1 MKEYVY
7 RDMERLID
15 SKTGLPVRVYVPKDE
30 IEKYNE
36 ISRRA
41 YESGVRFREALTERG
56 VI

>member
-7 RDMERLID
+7 RDMECLID
-15 SKTGLPVRVYVPKDE
+15 SKTGLPVRVYLPKEE

-41 YESGVRFREALTERG
+41 YESGLRFREALTELE

>member
-1 MKEYVY
+1 MREYVY

-41 YESGVRFREALTERG
+41 YESGVRFREALKERG